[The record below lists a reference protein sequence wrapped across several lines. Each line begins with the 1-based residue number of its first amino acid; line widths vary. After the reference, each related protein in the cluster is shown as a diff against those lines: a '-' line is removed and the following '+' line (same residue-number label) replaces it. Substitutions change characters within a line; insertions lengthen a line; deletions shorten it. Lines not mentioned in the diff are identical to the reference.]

1 MLSRRAALVFGI
13 SDLVTAA
20 LIVFGVFGAL
30 PARWAPVDSV
40 AALLAAS
47 KAASSAALLAAATR
61 AARQGTAIGSTSASD
76 RWAWR
81 LARAAAGFALA
92 VGLCLVSA
100 LALTASWLSG
110 VYGTVGRGGA
120 VVLAL
125 VAALVL
131 PYLVVLPAVQ
141 LCWLAPRSE
150 LSARG

>member
-1 MLSRRAALVFGI
+1 MLSRRAALVFGL
-13 SDLVTAA
+13 SDFVTAT

-47 KAASSAALLAAATR
+47 KAASSAMLLAAATR
-61 AARQGTAIGSTSASD
+61 AARRGTPVGSTSASD

-81 LARAAAGFALA
+81 LARAGAGFALA
-92 VGLCLVSA
+92 VGLFLVST

-125 VAALVL
+125 AAALVL

-141 LCWLAPRSE
+141 LCWFAPKSE
-150 LSARG
+150 VGARG